1 MSHTF
6 EGLTKIGMKRNHNS
20 SIFFFT
26 FIFQSLKTRLFIS
39 PFNNSITI
47 RVELR

>member
-20 SIFFFT
+20 SIFF
-26 FIFQSLKTRLFIS
+26 SLLYCLKKIEKRFDNPDDLC
-39 PFNNSITI
+39 
-47 RVELR
+47 